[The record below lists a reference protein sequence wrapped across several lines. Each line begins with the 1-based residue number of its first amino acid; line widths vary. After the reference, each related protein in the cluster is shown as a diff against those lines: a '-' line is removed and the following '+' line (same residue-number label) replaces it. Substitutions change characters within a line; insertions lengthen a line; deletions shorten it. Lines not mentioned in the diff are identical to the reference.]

1 MSDITKA
8 FNRFYARHHDEIAH
22 LAAHTHFDRTEL
34 LSCAQ
39 IYHHL
44 LNELGPAASTSHITR
59 QQFRDVLHHSFDM
72 SDEHLLERV
81 QSALDRGITPLITL
95 DTWTRTL
102 SLFLRGTFDERLRFC
117 FDVYD
122 VHGDGLLRRDALLQ
136 MLRQT
141 LGRQRQAEELDEA
154 ANDMADHLM
163 KRLDADEDGAISF
176 DDYRRSVSERPELM
190 QVLGP
195 CLPDRA
201 AVQAFLVTFTTAGR
215 F

>member
-1 MSDITKA
+1 MSEITKS
-8 FNRFYARHHDEIAH
+8 FSRFYARNHHEISQ
-22 LAAHTHFDRTEL
+22 LATQTHFDRTEL
-34 LSCAQ
+34 LSCVH

-44 LNELGPAASTSHITR
+44 LVDLGPGATHITR
-59 QQFRDVLHHSFDM
+59 TQFRDVLHNSFDM

-102 SLFLRGTFDERLRFC
+102 SLFMRGTFAERLRFC

-136 MLRQT
+136 MLRHT

-163 KRLDADEDGAISF
+163 KRMDVDEDGAISF
-176 DDYRRSVSERPELM
+176 DDYCRSVRMRPELLE
-190 QVLGP
+190 VLGP
-195 CLPDRA
+195 CLPDRS
-201 AVQAFLVTFTTAGR
+201 AVNAFLTTFTTAGR